1 MTKRIKVAVSPF
13 YGGTEWT
20 DEFTGVTFKKNVNGM
35 NVYSIPADSDMTG
48 IAAAIRLNALILFE
62 GEISEAHTEA
72 GKTYQEPGRWTEY
85 VVKKTEP
92 VVPEVPPVVDEGTE
106 PGGGTDTGEGDETGA
121 GEVDVPDPTEPNPE
135 VPGDTEPE
143 TPVEP
148 ADDGTG
154 EGSKEDEVQPMSLDE
169 TPEYETVNPDDM
181 TVEELKAHTEKY
193 NIPVEGTGS
202 NGNAVKADY
211 IAAIKAY
218 QE

>member
-20 DEFTGVTFKKNVNGM
+20 DEFTGVTFKKNVNGL
-35 NVYSIPADSDMTG
+35 NVYSIPGDSNMTG

-62 GEISEAHTEA
+62 GEISEAHTKA
-72 GKTYQEPGRWTEY
+72 GETYQEPGRWTET
-85 VVKKTEP
+85 VVKKTA
-92 VVPEVPPVVDEGTE
+92 PVVDEGTE
-106 PGGGTDTGEGDETGA
+106 AGGGTDTPGDTGGQDDGTDDGVDNETGDVVDDTGDET
-121 GEVDVPDPTEPNPE
+121 
-135 VPGDTEPE
+135 DTPPAEE
-143 TPVEP
+143 TPEE
-148 ADDGTG
+148 AGIETL
-154 EGSKEDEVQPMSLDE
+154 SLDE

-181 TVEELKAHTEKY
+181 TVDELKAHTEKY

-211 IAAIKAY
+211 ISAIKAY

>member
-62 GEISEAHTEA
+62 GEISEQYTEA
-72 GKTYQEPGRWTEY
+72 GKTYKEPGRWTEY
-85 VVKKTEP
+85 VVEKTEEDPVVEPEEELPVVEEDPEEPEPPVDPEP
-92 VVPEVPPVVDEGTE
+92 VV
-106 PGGGTDTGEGDETGA
+106 
-121 GEVDVPDPTEPNPE
+121 DP
-135 VPGDTEPE
+135 EPE
-143 TPVEP
+143 TPEEAGIQTLSV
-148 ADDGTG
+148 
-154 EGSKEDEVQPMSLDE
+154 DE
-169 TPEYETVNPDDM
+169 TPAYETVNPDDM
-181 TVEELKAHTEKY
+181 TVDELSAHTEKY

-202 NGNAVKADY
+202 NGNALKADY

-218 QE
+218 QA